1 MIHNFFGKCKDIF
14 IENINQLRGSDKRI
28 ALAKVSKLIGTGG
41 QSVVAKEF
49 NVSRDTIRKGLHEL
63 KSGITIVDAFNARG
77 RKNVEE
83 KLINLLDDIKDIV
96 DCQSQTDPSF
106 NTTRLFTRITVK
118 EVRHQLIKQKCYIEK
133 ELPTN
138 QTLNNKIN
146 KMGYN
151 LKKVRKVKP
160 LKKIEETDEIFE
172 NLKKVHDENKGKDN
186 VVRISIDTK
195 DRVKVGNFSRG
206 GKSRITIKAGDH
218 DFGNEY
224 LTPFGILDLT
234 KDNLELIFTK
244 TKATA
249 DFMVDCIEAY
259 WLKSGYWYS
268 KDTLIINADNG
279 PENSSRRT
287 QFMKRIIEFSATYN
301 VKVILAYYPPYHSK
315 YNPIERVWGSLE
327 QHWNGDILDTNE
339 AVLGFASSMTWK
351 GKNPFVTLTKSV
363 YETGKKVEKKVMKI
377 YETAMYRAEGIEKWF
392 VTILPQKCR
401 VVLDMEIKV

>member
-28 ALAKVSKLIGTGG
+28 ALAKVSKGIGKGG
-41 QSVVAKEF
+41 QSAVAKEF
-49 NVSRDTIRKGLHEL
+49 KVSRDTIRKGLHDL
-63 KSGITIVDAFNARG
+63 KSGIRIVDAFNARG
-77 RKNVEE
+77 RKNIEE
-83 KLINLLDDIKDIV
+83 NLHSLILDVKDIV

-118 EVRHQLIKQKCYIEK
+118 EVRNQLIKQKGYDEK

-160 LKKIEETDEIFE
+160 LKKIEETDKIFE
-172 NLKKVHDENKGKDN
+172 NLKKVHDENKGKEN

-195 DRVKVGNFSRG
+195 DRVKVGDFSRG
-206 GKSRITIKAGDH
+206 GRSRIAIKAGDH
-218 DFGNEY
+218 DFGNDY

-234 KDNLELIFTK
+234 NDSLELIFTQ
-244 TKATA
+244 TKATS
-249 DFMVDCIEAY
+249 DFMVDSIEAY

-287 QFMKRIIEFSATYN
+287 QFVKRIIEFSATYN

-339 AVLGFASSMTWK
+339 AVLGFASSMTWNE
-351 GKNPFVTLTKSV
+351 KNPFVTLNESV
-363 YETGKKVEKKVMKI
+363 YETGKKVEKNVMNI
-377 YETAMYRAEGIEKWF
+377 YETVLYRTKGIEKWF
-392 VTILPQKCR
+392 VTILPQKCKR
-401 VVLDMEIKV
+401 SA